1 MAQPCAAAREPQ
13 TQTRAREAALRLLS
27 FSPCFAPIQPSAMSK
42 LTEQI
47 PAIAITVLLLGGL
60 GGAGA
65 YYVTNTVLPEMEARR
80 TQELADLKAQHAK
93 ETQAASDENLKKI
106 SELNKLLSDA
116 AAKREADMFRTQE
129 ELAKLNT
136 ERMDALAEAI
146 AKKVQPFNPLPKTPE
161 EAERS
166 QNEQVDKVSAR
177 LNERIQPILAQMARD
192 QGNLTRDSLAGY
204 SQKISDQISGVLTTE
219 LAKNAQL
226 NANLQSTQAVARE
239 SLALSHEL
247 GALYLSSFKDQ
258 GVITR
263 ILTLPANVL
272 KDASQMSILNSSEK
286 KKKETELL
294 AKMADVQKRLDAE
307 LAKAP
312 VK

>member
-1 MAQPCAAAREPQ
+1 
-13 TQTRAREAALRLLS
+13 
-27 FSPCFAPIQPSAMSK
+27 MSK

-47 PAIAITVLLLGGL
+47 PAVLVTVLLIGGIV
-60 GGAGA
+60 GGYA
-65 YYVTNTVLPEMEARR
+65 YYDRTVVEPEREARR
-80 TQELADLKAQHAK
+80 TKEIADLRDEHAK
-93 ETQAASDENLKKI
+93 SLRAANDENLKKI
-106 SELNKLLSDA
+106 AELNKLLSDA
-116 AAKREADMFRTQE
+116 VTKREADMFRTQE
-129 ELAKLNT
+129 EVAKLDT
-136 ERMDALAEAI
+136 QRMDALAEAI

-161 EAERS
+161 EAERT
-166 QNEQVDKVSAR
+166 QNEQVDKVSSR

-192 QGNLTRDSLAGY
+192 QGNLTRDSLAAY
-204 SQKISDQISGVLTTE
+204 SQKISDQVSVVLTTE

-226 NANLQSTQAVARE
+226 NSNLQSTQAVARD

-258 GVITR
+258 GVLTR

-272 KDASQMSILNSSEK
+272 KDASQLSILNSSEK

-294 AKMADVQKRLDAE
+294 AKLAEVQKRLDAE

-312 VK
+312 TK